1 MVAEYNRQMA
11 FRFRLLL
18 VGGALAAVA
27 GCSMLPVS
35 APQPSASGAQGDPST
50 AAAAL
55 PGDASGAAAAL
66 APGTSPAPQPS
77 PTSHRSQPPDPADSL
92 PTAQA
97 DPEAK
102 GPAEFVHRV
111 VTTDK
116 VAFLTLDDGVVTDP
130 GLIAFLTEHK
140 IPVTTFFT
148 TMYGD
153 GHWDYW
159 RQISRLG
166 SIQNHTVS
174 HPTLTKLG
182 ESGAAEEICSANT
195 AISAEIGKTP
205 WMLRPPYGVYGD
217 STLAAAG
224 DCGLDYVV
232 HWSVTLPDE
241 EFHFQEGDRFQ
252 PGDIIL
258 SHYRDDLI
266 PHLKILLAELQRQ
279 GFRLAR
285 LEEYL
290 PPKP

>member
-1 MVAEYNRQMA
+1 MA
-11 FRFRLLL
+11 LRIRLVVL
-18 VGGALAAVA
+18 GGALAAVA
-27 GCSMLPVS
+27 GCSLLSVS
-35 APQPSASGAQGDPST
+35 APQPTASGGQGAPSS
-50 AAAAL
+50 AATEG
-55 PGDASGAAAAL
+55 PGGASGAAAAL
-66 APGTSPAPQPS
+66 APGSSPQPGPS
-77 PTSHRSQPPDPADSL
+77 PTAHRSAPAVQTRPL
-92 PTAQA
+92 PTAA
-97 DPEAK
+97 ANPGPK

-111 VTTDK
+111 ATKDK

-130 GLIAFLTEHK
+130 GLITFLTDHK
-140 IPVTTFFT
+140 IPVTTFLT

-159 RQISRLG
+159 RRMSHLG
-166 SIQNHTVS
+166 SVQNHTVN

-182 ESGAAEEICSANT
+182 ESGAAEEICSANQ

-205 WMLRPPYGVYGD
+205 WMLRPPYGTYGD

-241 EFHFQEGDRFQ
+241 EYHFQDGDSFQ

-258 SHYRDDLI
+258 SHYRDDLV
-266 PHLKILLAELQRQ
+266 PHLKILLAELQRE

-285 LEEYL
+285 LEDYL
-290 PPKP
+290 RPKS

>member
-1 MVAEYNRQMA
+1 M
-11 FRFRLLL
+11 
-18 VGGALAAVA
+18 
-27 GCSMLPVS
+27 
-35 APQPSASGAQGDPST
+35 PS
-50 AAAAL
+50 
-55 PGDASGAAAAL
+55 
-66 APGTSPAPQPS
+66 TSPAPHAS
-77 PTSHRSQPPDPADSL
+77 PTSHRSPQPVPVKPL
-92 PTAQA
+92 PTAVA
-97 DPEAK
+97 DPAGK
-102 GPAEFVHRV
+102 GPAEFVNRV
-111 VTTDK
+111 VTKDK
-116 VAFLTLDDGVVTDP
+116 VAFLTLDDGAVTDP
-130 GLIAFLTEHK
+130 GLITFLTNHK

-159 RQISRLG
+159 RRMSRLG
-166 SIQNHTVS
+166 SVQNHTVY

-182 ESGAAEEICSANT
+182 ESGAAEEICSANK
-195 AISAEIGKTP
+195 AIAAEIGKTP

-258 SHYRDDLI
+258 SHYRDDLV

-285 LEEYL
+285 LEDYL
-290 PPKP
+290 PPKS